1 MSCPEVS
8 AVLLTLQ
15 KGGACHLSSPH
26 SSPTNG
32 VSSLPVTHEGQCL
45 GNTEHTR
52 VPEPDLKAHL
62 TPACALNP
70 YAHLFDKN
78 TTQDVTVS
86 PAHLHLSQHSRL
98 CKHISPTDCPC
109 PLHQRRNAQSLRS
122 MVHGRLHRESTTVD
136 RDPAPRPC
144 REACSDASHLT
155 TETTLKQLHPAK
167 VKHLQAAACQ
177 AHHKSCSPHIATSLK
192 IQSSPKETWTL
203 RPPGG
208 YPDVES

>member
-8 AVLLTLQ
+8 AGLLTLQ

-122 MVHGRLHRESTTVD
+122 MVHHYDQWSTVD
-136 RDPAPRPC
+136 CTVRAPRWT
-144 REACSDASHLT
+144 A
-155 TETTLKQLHPAK
+155 
-167 VKHLQAAACQ
+167 
-177 AHHKSCSPHIATSLK
+177 
-192 IQSSPKETWTL
+192 IQRLALAGKPVQMQVT
-203 RPPGG
+203 
-208 YPDVES
+208 

>member
-86 PAHLHLSQHSRL
+86 PAHLHLSPRL
-98 CKHISPTDCPC
+98 ARMACLVLAAPSSVRRVPRQMFVSLCLTSINSELPWLLEKHQLSQCGHALG
-109 PLHQRRNAQSLRS
+109 PLWVGSIKAR
-122 MVHGRLHRESTTVD
+122 VCV
-136 RDPAPRPC
+136 
-144 REACSDASHLT
+144 
-155 TETTLKQLHPAK
+155 
-167 VKHLQAAACQ
+167 
-177 AHHKSCSPHIATSLK
+177 
-192 IQSSPKETWTL
+192 
-203 RPPGG
+203 
-208 YPDVES
+208 